1 VRFIPWRGCSRVSC
15 RNFSAI
21 LRGPWTRDLRRVV
34 ASEVRQA
41 KAPASWSG
49 RRMDAFV
56 GCPGLVP
63 THQGAADRLRSDSR
77 TVLAGGA
84 GAKLRS
90 QGFGVDTKGA
100 VQADGQ
106 AVVDLE
112 YSE

>member
-1 VRFIPWRGCSRVSC
+1 
-15 RNFSAI
+15 
-21 LRGPWTRDLRRVV
+21 
-34 ASEVRQA
+34 
-41 KAPASWSG
+41 
-49 RRMDAFV
+49 
-56 GCPGLVP
+56 
-63 THQGAADRLRSDSR
+63 
-77 TVLAGGA
+77 VLAGGA